1 MTSKKVSK
9 YNPVIG
15 KHYENEQ
22 GQIVNLIQQLLNNKK
37 SANHADIQE
46 LVKFYE
52 EVSPPNNPSKNF
64 SKTIS

>member
-1 MTSKKVSK
+1 M
-9 YNPVIG
+9 
-15 KHYENEQ
+15 
-22 GQIVNLIQQLLNNKK
+22 NLIQQLLNNKK

-64 SKTIS
+64 SKTISKVKVREVFLRWPQTIPEATS